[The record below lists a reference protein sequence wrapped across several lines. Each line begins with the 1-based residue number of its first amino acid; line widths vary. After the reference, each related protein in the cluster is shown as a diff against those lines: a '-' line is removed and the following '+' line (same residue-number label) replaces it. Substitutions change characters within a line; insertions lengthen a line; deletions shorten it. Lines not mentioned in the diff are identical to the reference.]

1 VAEEEV
7 LKVVLAG
14 GGTGGHVYPG
24 LAVAQALP
32 EVAPGRKIEILYI
45 GIRGRVDERVV
56 PAAGLEFRA
65 VAAGPLRVS
74 SPLMFVRNA
83 LRLLVGVWQ
92 SVWILR
98 SFRPAAVFA
107 TGGYASVPV
116 GIAARL
122 LRRPLVVYLPDVH
135 PGWAV
140 RLLSR
145 LATRMA
151 TSVQG
156 ALESLPPGKTRVV
169 GYPVRAEFWTATRE
183 EGRRALGLDEASKVV
198 LVTGASLGAHSL
210 NEAVV
215 DALPRLLPV
224 CHVLHLTGLADEAWA
239 LERRSS
245 LPEPLRERYHVLAY
259 SDRIALAMKAADLAV
274 TRSGASVLGE
284 LPAAALPA
292 VLVPGV
298 YEGWDQ
304 SPNARWMEQQG
315 AAVLLPAA
323 ELSRLADVVLELLAD
338 DTALQAMRRASAA
351 LARPNAARDIA
362 RMLVRDAA

>member
-1 VAEEEV
+1 M
-7 LKVVLAG
+7 VLAG
-14 GGTGGHVYPG
+14 GGTGGHVYPS

-32 EVAPGRKIEILYI
+32 EVASDRPVDILYI

-56 PAAGLEFRA
+56 PAAGLNFRA
-65 VAAGPLRVS
+65 VAAGPLRVG
-74 SPLMFVRNA
+74 SPLMFARNGI
-83 LRLLVGVWQ
+83 RLLAGVWQ
-92 SVWILR
+92 SIWLLR
-98 SFRPAAVFA
+98 SFRPAVVFA

-122 LRRPLVVYLPDVH
+122 LRRPLVVYLPDVR

-151 TSVQG
+151 TSVEG
-156 ALESLPPGKTRVV
+156 ALEALPQTKTRVV

-183 EGRRALGLDEASKVV
+183 EGRRAFGLDQTSKVV

-215 DALPRLLPV
+215 EALPRLLPV
-224 CHVLHLTGLADEAWA
+224 CHLLHLTGAADEAWA
-239 LERRSS
+239 LEHRQR
-245 LPEPLRERYHVLAY
+245 LPEPLRARYHVVPY
-259 SDRIALAMKAADLAV
+259 SDQMALAMKAADLAV
-274 TRSGASVLGE
+274 TRAGASVLGE

-292 VLVPGV
+292 VLVPGI

-304 SPNARWMEQQG
+304 SPNARWMEEQG
-315 AAVLLPAA
+315 AARMLPAA
-323 ELSRLADVVLELLAD
+323 DLSRLADVVLELLAD
-338 DTALQAMRRASAA
+338 EAALAAMRQASAA

-362 RMLVRDAA
+362 RMLVREAA